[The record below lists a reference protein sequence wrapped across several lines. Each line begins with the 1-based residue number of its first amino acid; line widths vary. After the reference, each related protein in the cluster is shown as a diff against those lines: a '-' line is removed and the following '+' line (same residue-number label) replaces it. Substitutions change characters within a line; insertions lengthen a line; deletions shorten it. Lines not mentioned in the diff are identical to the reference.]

1 MQSQEV
7 SGIEI
12 QEIVT
17 TTATATAT
25 EMSENETVV
34 TTATM
39 IASRPIETPANET
52 PANETLETHAIL
64 AIATIVVGIEISAT
78 HETET

>member
-12 QEIVT
+12 QETGTTIVT
-17 TTATATAT
+17 VT

-52 PANETLETHAIL
+52 PANETLETCAIL
-64 AIATIVVGIEISAT
+64 AIITIVGGIEISAT